1 MQTITAVTENDTA
14 NERTCT
20 TLHELPRVQVERTES
35 MSDIFWCA
43 IIIGAAISYGAVAL
57 CLQINSDIKKLT
69 HEVWELRKD
78 VQELRKDGETD
89 GET

>member
-1 MQTITAVTENDTA
+1 
-14 NERTCT
+14 
-20 TLHELPRVQVERTES
+20 

-43 IIIGAAISYGAVAL
+43 IIIGAAIAYGTVAL
-57 CLQINSDIKKLT
+57 CLQINSDIQELT

-78 VQELRKDGETD
+78 VQDLGKDGETD